1 LVFGVAVRVGEV
13 GMRIVRMRREFG
25 TGIVRLMLMTLA
37 AAASGVPSLVAH
49 PVLAAPSNSG
59 GTAPTIVAESAA
71 SVTFHVYATREGLVG
86 GTTSSGHVITANDH
100 FVALPSVKA
109 LNKNVK
115 ITYKGKSSVAP
126 VLDIGP
132 WNNDDDY
139 WTPSDTRVYKGIP
152 RGMPQAQAAFNSNHN
167 GGKSGLGLK
176 VTVPCG
182 IDIGDGTYADLGMG
196 NPDWVDIT
204 FLWLTDD
211 PNAAAASAPAPQS
224 APAPAP
230 KPAAAPKGGLDLSA
244 VPALGVADSPP
255 LDRVSDL
262 GAGYTFVAQT
272 GHNMPDVI
280 AKYWKDK
287 GGVPALGYPLSELFI
302 RKANGEQHVYQ
313 YFERVLVEYMS
324 DSNSVALAPLGSW
337 FAEVNGPYDKV
348 SAFDSTAKKRYVAA
362 TGHSIAGGILQWY
375 AANGDSDMFGAP
387 ISEEAPYTTID
398 GRKVTAQLFERA
410 RIEFDATGA
419 VTLGRLGAEWLS
431 QRGWL

>member
-1 LVFGVAVRVGEV
+1 
-13 GMRIVRMRREFG
+13 MRIVRKRRELG
-25 TGIVRLMLMTLA
+25 LGIVRLMLITLA
-37 AAASGVPSLVAH
+37 AAASGAPCLVA
-49 PVLAAPSNSG
+49 AAPSNPSSSSP
-59 GTAPTIVAESAA
+59 AVPAESAA
-71 SVTFHVYATREGLVG
+71 SVTFRVYATREGLVG

-109 LNKNVK
+109 LNKKVK
-115 ITYKGKSSVAP
+115 ISYKGKSSVAP

-139 WTPSDTRVYKGIP
+139 WNPSDSRVYKGIP
-152 RGMPQAQAAFNSNHN
+152 RGMPQAQVAYESGNN
-167 GGKSGLGLK
+167 GGKSGMGLK

-211 PNAAAASAPAPQS
+211 GGASAASAPAPQ
-224 APAPAP
+224 PVPPAP
-230 KPAAAPKGGLDLSA
+230 KAAVAPKSGLNLDD
-244 VPALGVADSPP
+244 VPVLGISDVPP
-255 LDRVSDL
+255 LDRASNL
-262 GAGYTFVAQT
+262 GAGYTFVSQT

-280 AKYWKDK
+280 AKYWNAK
-287 GGVPALGYPLSELFI
+287 GGVPSLGYPLSELFI

-313 YFERVLVEYMS
+313 YFERVLVEYLP

-337 FAEVNGPYDKV
+337 FGEVNGPYDTV
-348 SAFDSTAKKRYVAA
+348 TAFDSTTKKRYVGA

-375 AANGDSDMFGAP
+375 AANGDGDMFGAP
-387 ISEEAPYTTID
+387 ISEEAPYTTND
-398 GRKVTAQLFERA
+398 GRNVTAQLFERA
-410 RIEFDATGA
+410 RIEMDASGA

>member
-1 LVFGVAVRVGEV
+1 
-13 GMRIVRMRREFG
+13 MRIVRMRREFG
-25 TGIVRLMLMTLA
+25 TGIARLMLITLA

-49 PVLAAPSNSG
+49 PVLAAPSQSG
-59 GTAPTIVAESAA
+59 GTSPTIAAESAA
-71 SVTFHVYATREGLVG
+71 SVTFRVYATREGLVG

-100 FVALPSVKA
+100 FVALPSTKA
-109 LNKNVK
+109 LKKNVK
-115 ITYKGKSSVAP
+115 ISYKGKSAVAP

-139 WTPSDTRVYKGIP
+139 WNPSDSRVYKGLP
-152 RGMPQAQAAFNSNHN
+152 RGMPQAQAAYDSNHN
-167 GGKSGLGLK
+167 GGKSGMGLN

-182 IDIGDGTYADLGMG
+182 IDIGDGTFADLGMS
-196 NPDWVDIT
+196 NSDWVDIT

-211 PNAAAASAPAPQS
+211 PNAAAANASAPQPARAPA
-224 APAPAP
+224 APAPAQ
-230 KPAAAPKGGLDLSA
+230 KPAAAPKGGLDLSTA
-244 VPALGVADSPP
+244 PVLGVADSPP
-255 LDRVSDL
+255 LDPASDL
-262 GAGYTFVAQT
+262 GAGYTFISQT

-280 AKYWKDK
+280 TKYWKDK
-287 GGVPALGYPLSELFI
+287 GGVPAFGYPLSELFI

-313 YFERVLVEYMS
+313 YFERVLVEYMP

-348 SAFDSTAKKRYVAA
+348 AAFDSTVKKRYVPA
-362 TGHSIAGGILQWY
+362 TGHSIGGGILQWY

-387 ISEEAPYTTID
+387 ISEEMPYTTLD

-410 RIEFDATGA
+410 RIEFDTSGT

>member
-1 LVFGVAVRVGEV
+1 MRV
-13 GMRIVRMRREFG
+13 VRMRRELG
-25 TGIVRLMLMTLA
+25 PGIVRLMLTTLA
-37 AAASGVPSLVAH
+37 AAASGVPGLLTH
-49 PVLAAPSNSG
+49 PVFAAPSNVAAISS
-59 GTAPTIVAESAA
+59 AIPAESAA
-71 SVTFHVYATREGLVG
+71 SVTFRVYATREGLVG
-86 GTTSSGHVITANDH
+86 GTTSSGHVITPNDH

-139 WTPSDTRVYKGIP
+139 WNPSDTRVYKGIP
-152 RGMPQAQAAFNSNHN
+152 RGVPQAQAAFDSGHN
-167 GGKSGLGLK
+167 GGKSGLGWQ
-176 VTVPCG
+176 VTAPGG
-182 IDIGDGTYADLGMG
+182 IDIGDGTYYDLGLG

-211 PNAAAASAPAPQS
+211 PNAGATSAPPPKS
-224 APAPAP
+224 SPAPAP
-230 KPAAAPKGGLDLSA
+230 KPAAVKGSLDLSA
-244 VPALGVADSPP
+244 APVLGVADSPP
-255 LDRVSDL
+255 LDRASDL
-262 GAGYTFVAQT
+262 GAGYTYVAQT
-272 GHNMPDVI
+272 GHNMPDAI

-287 GGVPALGYPLSELFI
+287 GGVPSLGYPLSELFV

-313 YFERVLVEYMS
+313 YFERVLVEYLP

-348 SAFDSTAKKRYVAA
+348 SAFDSTTKKRFVAA

-375 AANGDSDMFGAP
+375 AANGDSDVFGAP
-387 ISEEAPYTTID
+387 INEEAPYTTRD

-410 RIEFDATGA
+410 RIEIDASGA